1 MNYLAVPFLNTRRS
15 VLRTTLLGLG
25 LHLTSAC
32 GDETP
37 LEPFS
42 PGTTDASVI
51 TALPDSSAGAVDSGG
66 WAGGGTT
73 GGGTT
78 GGGAVGGGNA
88 GGATSGGG
96 APGGSAEGGITAGGS
111 TGGMTAGTADAG
123 NVVRDAGSDAS
134 SDASATQ
141 DAGAFLGGL
150 FGGGG
155 QPEPVGDAGAK
166 PHDPSKNPL
175 DPKGNVNQM
184 LPPKADNPKECPSL
198 APPNPVGDCLGLPIY
213 VICGYGSQGG
223 AQYTCTCDWYHWLCI

>member
-1 MNYLAVPFLNTRRS
+1 MNYLAVSRQRT
-15 VLRTTLLGLG
+15 VLRTTFLSLTLGLA
-25 LHLTSAC
+25 SAC

-37 LEPFS
+37 LEPSS
-42 PGTTDASVI
+42 PGIWDASVSPVL
-51 TALPDSSAGAVDSGG
+51 ADSGASVAADSGG

-78 GGGAVGGGNA
+78 GGPGGGGNA
-88 GGATSGGG
+88 GGATGGG
-96 APGGSAEGGITAGGS
+96 GSPGGSADGGIREGGISEGGVTGGATAG
-111 TGGMTAGTADAG
+111 AGDAG
-123 NVVRDAGSDAS
+123 NAMRDAGSDAS
-134 SDASATQ
+134 APP

-166 PHDPSKNPL
+166 PHDPTKHDL
-175 DPKGNVNQM
+175 DPNGNVNPT
-184 LPPKADNPKECPSL
+184 LLPKADNPKECPSL

-213 VICGYGSQGG
+213 VICGYGKEGG